1 LKHAIFTNLITISF
15 KDDFP
20 PKKLKHVSSQY
31 KNQLHSACDI
41 QWQVSLCI
49 VTPRVIRRKY
59 SNINTYFSRK
69 RVTLDFMF
77 RPEIVIGTEVYV
89 ELLELIAIS
98 QRTFSDVQNVFRLF
112 IHSEHQRL
120 SSVFDCSTDLLRQT
134 DLL

>member
-1 LKHAIFTNLITISF
+1 MYCYTTVYLKKI
-15 KDDFP
+15 
-20 PKKLKHVSSQY
+20 
-31 KNQLHSACDI
+31 
-41 QWQVSLCI
+41 
-49 VTPRVIRRKY
+49 Y

-77 RPEIVIGTEVYV
+77 GPEIVIGAEVYV

-120 SSVFDCSTDLLRQT
+120 SSIFNCSTDLSCQT
-134 DLL
+134 DLLYSEQLKLLLK